1 MPEVQHTAGRW
12 EADYEGD
19 DQWAI
24 NADVRHIQTGG
35 GWKHIAVLKAN
46 KEGSAAV
53 SVEEAEANAKLIV
66 RAVNSHAKLVALLT
80 AAKVYVA
87 LGMANST
94 KSTAAARGT
103 AAKDLRD
110 IEAALAEA
118 RGESDAR

>member
-1 MPEVQHTAGRW
+1 MSDPQHTPLPWRLATHSST
-12 EADYEGD
+12 
-19 DQWAI
+19 I
-24 NADVRHIQTGG
+24 
-35 GWKHIAVLKAN
+35 VLIPA
-46 KEGSAAV
+46 EGSPELTLPV
-53 SVEEAEANAKLIV
+53 CSMTDLGVYPHRENAELIV

-80 AAKVYVA
+80 SAKLYVK

-118 RGESDAR
+118 RGESHANG